1 MPTLSEFI
9 GNEVA
14 RQDAERKQLAGN
26 IMNYMSIM
34 YQTQANRETKIAERQ
49 AKAQAESDKRQFE
62 LGKLKYTQENI
73 NARQLQQQEFLEQ
86 QRVANKQFEANKTA
100 QQQAFDMAL
109 EGVKQEGRDKLKS
122 VKQTPTVS
130 AETVT
135 NYNIATEQFNKFKK
149 ENLIEGRISYQGKP
163 YFKKNDIWYEIKDNN
178 KIGSKASDIAIKTL
192 NEKEKQWNDI
202 KTNQKKAAMT
212 YQGSLATKKPIPQK
226 QQQAETSDFNIYLQ
240 AGK

>member
-49 AKAQAESDKRQFE
+49 AKAQAENEKRQFE

-86 QRVANKQFEANKTA
+86 QRVANKQFEDNKTA
-100 QQQAFDMAL
+100 QQ
-109 EGVKQEGRDKLKS
+109 EGREKLKS

-163 YFKKNDIWYEIKDNN
+163 YFKKNDIWYEVKDNN

-202 KTNQKKAAMT
+202 KVNQKKAAMT
-212 YQGSLATKKPIPQK
+212 YQGSLATKKPI
-226 QQQAETSDFNIYLQ
+226 QATQSVNLSTELEELGIQ
-240 AGK
+240 GVKK